1 MFEALLAFAAFFSF
15 GYCIADIIINAR
27 SAKRLDEMLKEIEEL
42 QKKD

>member
-1 MFEALLAFAAFFSF
+1 MLTTAVVFASFFSF

-27 SAKRLDEMLKEIEEL
+27 SAKRLDEMLKDIEEM

>member
-1 MFEALLAFAAFFSF
+1 MFEALLAFVAFFSF